1 MFIVGS
7 KTQTMILIFSSGMGS
22 MGLPK
27 RIKLMSLVL
36 DMLIISKQDIYQECG
51 VYYDVCFNNS
61 KSVHLGQNL
70 QVLNYKACNLFFLVL
85 AYDFYPY
92 LNISFDIMLMLQ
104 MQLLDQDVN
113 SCGNNEKAADKR
125 YQVLGVLFH
134 DSIAMP

>member
-51 VYYDVCFNNS
+51 IYYDVCFNNS

-70 QVLNYKACNLFFLVL
+70 QVLNYKSTF
-85 AYDFYPY
+85 
-92 LNISFDIMLMLQ
+92 
-104 MQLLDQDVN
+104 
-113 SCGNNEKAADKR
+113 
-125 YQVLGVLFH
+125 
-134 DSIAMP
+134 